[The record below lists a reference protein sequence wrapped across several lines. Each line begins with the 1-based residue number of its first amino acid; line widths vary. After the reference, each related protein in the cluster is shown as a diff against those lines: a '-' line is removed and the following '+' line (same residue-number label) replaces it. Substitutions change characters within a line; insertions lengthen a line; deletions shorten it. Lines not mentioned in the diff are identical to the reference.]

1 MLLYAHVADVR
12 DSRNAQGREGD
23 VDCHVEWLGGRVATR
38 GWVGSRRERGHCG
51 VHRHGCPAMAA
62 EPVTLRT
69 LPSSSSVHDLLI
81 VAAGEGSMER
91 VAALFC
97 RGK

>member
-1 MLLYAHVADVR
+1 M
-12 DSRNAQGREGD
+12 
-23 VDCHVEWLGGRVATR
+23 
-38 GWVGSRRERGHCG
+38 
-51 VHRHGCPAMAA
+51 HRHGCPAMAA
-62 EPVTLRT
+62 EPVTLQT